1 MLILSLVRFLKTYII
16 CCLLG
21 CMGLCTI
28 HAQRTRSWTTDDGL
42 HSSHVSFVKQDGRGF
57 IWTAVS
63 GGVTR
68 FDGKKFEIYRD
79 NIGSSGQL
87 KGELFFSLFIDLRKE
102 LYVHTEKGLQYYN
115 PRSDKFHSL
124 YTAAGKLL
132 LAENYVFTDS
142 SSLWT
147 RNRDT
152 VFHYQ
157 IDYRCQLPCLRE
169 INRVFIDTSLLQDV
183 RGIYPHG
190 KDLWL
195 LTNRGLFELD
205 PAGAVCPIYP
215 QIMGM
220 VCQTW
225 SSSDGRQ
232 VAVVTS
238 EGVYWKNAYNGFNFF
253 PLPDPG
259 RCRTRFFEHRGTYYV
274 VSNHKI
280 YRLSRQGLA
289 VLVNEELDIVDATL
303 DRQGNFWL
311 GVDAGGLR
319 FVNPSPSAFT
329 TFAEGC
335 YISGPPVFEGDDSLS
350 IPLTGWPDSLAH
362 VYRHRG
368 YYRYAANGR
377 CAGTALASD
386 HRAMVMGSAG
396 ERLILMFDSVHWL
409 AGAVGGSLT
418 DLRPFGRR
426 PVQPLRL
433 ADIGE
438 GAYVVISNEADL
450 QWRQLSSDVNL
461 EINLL
466 QLAGVEEPE
475 LRRRYAMLSL
485 AQLTAVSRGQGDWLW
500 LCNDFGIYGLRPQ
513 PAAKRFDQLFYRLP
527 ANQQHLRPTA
537 ILQDR
542 HQPDILWLGTLH
554 GLQRFSRRHKRLE
567 PVVGKDLLP
576 SDIVYTL
583 IQSRDGRLWL
593 GTQRGLV
600 MYDPRNGNTARYTRA
615 DGLPANEFNRHTA
628 REHPDGRIFMGTV
641 AGMVAFDPADM
652 QPATNAAGMV
662 ITRVT
667 GMDTIYPGLGNYLRL
682 DPLPYNRNDL
692 KVEFALLDFLNPELN
707 QYRYRLLG
715 KGDEWVSVGQQNMI
729 SFARLSPGSYVLE
742 VAGTNGKGGW
752 SRPARLAFAVGK
764 PWWLTGWAWLSYVL
778 LLSALLLAFFRYRI
792 GLERERA
799 EWLLSQQEAASWVE
813 MENLKSRLFTN
824 MAHEIRT
831 PLSLIMGYAAELAE
845 KSQAQW
851 RDLAVEIQQN
861 SRKMLQLIDQIRDLA
876 RLRELGGLTLKPQP
890 TDVAAF
896 MAAQL
901 ASFRH
906 AARQAEIELLPD
918 LPDSPVRAMIDP
930 AALQSILINLLSNA
944 IKFTPAG
951 GRILLSLTPPAEGY
965 FSFSVTDTGVGI
977 AAADQARIFERY
989 YQGAQAAATG
999 GIGIGLAHTAEL
1011 VALLQGEIGLESA
1024 PGQGSSF
1031 RVKLPFVEAEEVVGP
1046 AEPLP
1051 AAHLLPA
1058 ETALP
1063 AAAAG
1068 QAKPLLLL
1076 VEDQPD
1082 MVRFLQ
1088 NILQQ
1093 DYSVITAANG
1103 AMGLQIALQTVP
1115 DLIISDVMMPE
1126 MDGLELCRRLKSD
1139 VRSSHIPL
1147 VMLTAKTEDHDKQA
1161 GLGQGADVYL
1171 TKPFDKNLL
1180 LLQLASLLRLRQN
1193 MQHHFTSLLMQPAGA
1208 KEAAADP
1215 AQQAAAEDQ
1224 RFIQALTE
1232 LIRERFHDPL
1242 FGVPDMERALT
1253 MSKSQL
1259 HRKMTALV
1267 GYPAGQA
1274 LRSFR
1279 LQAARTLLLERPE
1292 QSVSDIAM
1300 ACGFSDANYFSTA
1313 FRQAYGCS
1321 PKQFRQQQSEGFIG
1335 G

>member
-1 MLILSLVRFLKTYII
+1 MSLVAILKTYITI
-16 CCLLG
+16 SLLG
-21 CMGLCTI
+21 CLSLCTI
-28 HAQRTRSWTTDDGL
+28 YAQRTRSWTTDDGL
-42 HSSHVSFVKQDGRGF
+42 HSSYVSFVKQDRRGF

-63 GGVTR
+63 GGVMR
-68 FDGKKFEIYRD
+68 FDGKNFETYRD
-79 NIGSSGQL
+79 NTGGSGQL
-87 KGELFFSLFIDLRKE
+87 KGELFFILLTDQRQE
-102 LYVHTEKGLQYYN
+102 VYVHTEKGLQYYN
-115 PRSDKFHSL
+115 PRSDQFHSL

-132 LAENYVFTDS
+132 LAENYVFADN

-157 IDYRCQLPCLRE
+157 IDYRCRLPCLRE
-169 INRVFIDTSLLQDV
+169 ISRVLIPASLLPDV
-183 RGIYPHG
+183 RGIYPQG
-190 KDLWL
+190 KDVWL
-195 LTNRGLFELD
+195 QTNRGLFELS
-205 PAGAVCPIYP
+205 PTGEVCPIYRAISGTIC
-215 QIMGM
+215 QI
-220 VCQTW
+220 W
-225 SSSDGRQ
+225 SGSNGRQ
-232 VAVVTS
+232 LAVVTDQ
-238 EGVYWKNAYNGFNFF
+238 GVYWKNTRHGFVFF

-259 RCRTRFFEHRGTYYV
+259 CRTRFFERRGAYYV
-274 VSNHKI
+274 VGNRKI
-280 YRLSRQGLA
+280 CQLSRQGLVELA
-289 VLVNEELDIVDATL
+289 TEEVDIMDAAL

-311 GVDAGGLR
+311 GADAGGLR
-319 FVNPSPSAFT
+319 FFNPSPSPFT
-329 TFAEGC
+329 TFADGC
-335 YISGPPVFEGDDSLS
+335 YISGPPVFEGDGSLS
-350 IPLTGWPDSLAH
+350 TLLTGWPDSLAH
-362 VYRHRG
+362 VYRHKG

-377 CAGTALASD
+377 HKGAARAGD
-386 HRAMVMGSAG
+386 HRAMVTGPAG
-396 ERLILMFDSVHWL
+396 ERLVLMTDPVYWL
-409 AGAVGGSLT
+409 AKAVGSRLT
-418 DLRPFGRR
+418 DLRPFGSRA
-426 PVQPLRL
+426 VQPLRL
-433 ADIGE
+433 VDLGKGE
-438 GAYVVISNEADL
+438 YVVISNEADL
-450 QWRQLSSDVNL
+450 QWQRLPSDTRL
-461 EINLL
+461 ETNLL
-466 QLAGVEEPE
+466 ELAGVREPE
-475 LRRRYAMLSL
+475 LRQRYAILSL
-485 AQLTAVSRGQGDWLW
+485 AQLTAVSRGEGNWLW
-500 LCNDFGIYGLRPQ
+500 LCNDYGIYGLRPR

-527 ANQQHLRPTA
+527 ADQRHLRPTA

-542 HQPDILWLGTLH
+542 RQPDHLWLGTLH

-583 IQSRDGRLWL
+583 VQSRDGRLWL

-652 QPATNAAGMV
+652 QPATNAYGMV

-667 GMDTIYPGLGNYLRL
+667 GMDTVYSGLGHRL
-682 DPLPYNRNDL
+682 SLARLPYDRNDL

-715 KGDEWVSVGQQNMI
+715 RGDEWVSVGQQHMI

-799 EWLLSQQEAASWVE
+799 HWLLSQQEAASWVE

-824 MAHEIRT
+824 IAHEIRT
-831 PLSLIMGYAAELAE
+831 PLTLIMGYAAELAD
-845 KSQAQW
+845 KSQDRWQE
-851 RDLAVEIQQN
+851 LAVEIQQN
-861 SRKMLQLIDQIRDLA
+861 SRKMVQLIDQIRDLA

-890 TDVAAF
+890 TDVGTF

-906 AARQAEIELLPD
+906 AARQAAIELLIDLPD
-918 LPDSPVRAMIDP
+918 LPVQTAINP

-951 GRILLSLTPPAEGY
+951 GRILLSLSPPAEGY

-977 AAADQARIFERY
+977 ELADQARIFERY
-989 YQGAQAAATG
+989 YQGAEAAAAG

-1011 VALLQGEIGLESA
+1011 VALLQGEIGLEST

-1031 RVKLPFVEAEEVVGP
+1031 RVKLPFVQAAADP
-1046 AEPLP
+1046 AAPLPTDSLPEQEPLLP
-1051 AAHLLPA
+1051 VAAS
-1058 ETALP
+1058 
-1063 AAAAG
+1063 AG
-1068 QAKPLLLL
+1068 EAPKPLLLL

-1082 MVRFLQ
+1082 MMRFLQ
-1088 NILQQ
+1088 KILQDQ
-1093 DYSVITAANG
+1093 YSVITATQG
-1103 AMGLQIALQTVP
+1103 ALGLQIALQAVP
-1115 DLIISDVMMPE
+1115 DLIISDVMMPG
-1126 MDGLELCRRLKSD
+1126 MDGLELCRHLKAD
-1139 VRSSHIPL
+1139 VRSCHIPFVL
-1147 VMLTAKTEDHDKQA
+1147 LTAKTEDEDKQA
-1161 GLGQGADVYL
+1161 GLGQGADIYL
-1171 TKPFDKNLL
+1171 TKPFEKNLL
-1180 LLQLASLLRLRQN
+1180 LLQLANLLRLRQN
-1193 MQHHFTSLLMQPAGA
+1193 MQHHFASLLMQPAA
-1208 KEAAADP
+1208 LKEAANDP
-1215 AQQAAAEDQ
+1215 GQLAAAEDQ
-1224 RFIQALTE
+1224 RFIQAFTG

-1242 FGVPDMERALT
+1242 FGVPDIERALA

-1267 GYPAGQA
+1267 GYPPGQA

-1279 LQAARTLLLERPE
+1279 LQAARTLLLEQPDH
-1292 QSVSDIAM
+1292 SVSDIAA

-1321 PKQFRQQQSEGFIG
+1321 PKQFRQQQSDGFIG

>member
-1 MLILSLVRFLKTYII
+1 LSLVAILKTYIT

-21 CMGLCTI
+21 CLSLCSI

-42 HSSHVSFVKQDGRGF
+42 HSSYVSFVKQDRRGF
-57 IWTAVS
+57 IWSAVS
-63 GGVTR
+63 GGVSR
-68 FDGKKFEIYRD
+68 FDGENFQIYRD
-79 NIGSSGQL
+79 NTGTRGRL
-87 KGELFFSLFIDLRKE
+87 KGELFFILLTDQRKE

-115 PRSDKFHSL
+115 PRSDKFHGL
-124 YTAAGKLL
+124 YTGAGKPL
-132 LAENYVFTDS
+132 LAENYVFADDNR
-142 SSLWT
+142 LWT
-147 RNRDT
+147 RSRDT
-152 VFHYQ
+152 VFQYQ
-157 IDYRCQLPCLRE
+157 VDYNGQLPRFRE
-169 INRVFIDTSLLQDV
+169 INRIFIDASVSQFV
-183 RGIYPHG
+183 SGIYPQG
-190 KDLWL
+190 RDVWL
-195 LTNRGLFELD
+195 QTNRGLFELSPTGD
-205 PAGAVCPIYP
+205 VCPIFRE
-215 QIMGM
+215 IEGS

-225 SSSDGRQ
+225 ESKDRRQ
-232 VAVVTS
+232 LAVVTNK
-238 EGVYWKNAYNGFNFF
+238 GVYWKNSSRGFTFF
-253 PLPDPG
+253 PLPDAG
-259 RCRTRFFEHRGTYYV
+259 GCNTRFFEHQATYYV
-274 VSNHKI
+274 VGNRGV
-280 YRLSRQGLA
+280 YRLSSQGL
-289 VLVNEELDIVDATL
+289 VLLAAEEVDIIDAAL

-311 GVDAGGLR
+311 GADAGGLR
-319 FVNPSPSAFT
+319 FVNPGSSLFT
-329 TFAEGC
+329 VLAPGC
-335 YISGPPVFEGDDSLS
+335 YVSGPPLFEGDGSVCTM
-350 IPLTGWPDSLAH
+350 LTGWPDSLAH
-362 VYRHRG
+362 LYPHKG

-377 CAGTALASD
+377 QRGAVASGD
-386 HRAMVMGSAG
+386 HRAMALGPGGEKLGLFVDTAYWLRKTVAG
-396 ERLILMFDSVHWL
+396 RV
-409 AGAVGGSLT
+409 A
-418 DLRPFGRR
+418 DLNPFGQRAL
-426 PVQPLRL
+426 QPLRL
-433 ADIGE
+433 ADLGK
-438 GAYVVISNEADL
+438 GAYVIVSNEGDL
-450 QWRQLSSDVNL
+450 QWRQFQSDACL
-461 EINLL
+461 EVNLL
-466 QLAGVEEPE
+466 QLADVREQEP
-475 LRRRYAMLSL
+475 RRRYALLSL
-485 AQLTAVSRGQGDWLW
+485 VQLTAVSPGKDDWLW
-500 LCNDFGIYGLRPQ
+500 LCNDFGIYGLRPRPTAQ
-513 PAAKRFDQLFYRLP
+513 RFDRQFFPLP
-527 ANQQHLRPTA
+527 TQQRYLRPTA

-641 AGMVAFDPADM
+641 AGMVAFNPADM

-692 KVEFALLDFLNPELN
+692 KVEFALLDFFNPELN

-824 MAHEIRT
+824 IAHEIRT

-845 KSQAQW
+845 KSQTQW

-876 RLRELGGLTLKPQP
+876 RLRELGWLTLKPQP